1 MQARSESENILEK
14 TVGALK
20 RFFITA
26 GLFSFFI
33 NALMLAPAIYMLQVY
48 DRVLVSRN
56 EMTLYMLT
64 LIVLGFYV
72 LMGGLE
78 WLRSRLMV
86 QAGLKLDAE
95 LNDKVLS
102 SAFRQ
107 NLRQSGA
114 NAEQSLSDL
123 NGVRQFLTGNGL
135 FAFFDAPWTPLFIA
149 VIFLMHPMLG
159 LVSMIGALLLFG
171 LALLTEYRTQK
182 PLAAANAAGIAANQF
197 ASNSF
202 RNAEVIEAMGMFP
215 SLRTRWYALHSRML
229 ALQAVASDRAGSISA
244 ITRVTRISL
253 QSLILGFGALLVID
267 GQITPGAMIAASI
280 LMGRALAPVEQA
292 IGAWKQFVGT
302 RGAYNRLKI
311 LLDDYQPPS
320 GGISLPTPRGEY
332 RLENVIAA
340 APGGSVPILK
350 GVSLVIPK
358 GAVIGVIGPSGS
370 GKSTLARLL
379 VGVWGAAGGKVRLD
393 GADVY
398 AWNKDELGPWVGYLP
413 QDVELFD
420 GSVAENIARFGELDS
435 EAIVRAATLAGVH
448 DMILH
453 LPAGYETQIGN
464 GGSALSGGQR
474 QRIALAR
481 ALYGDPSVV
490 VLDEPNSNLDDVGEA
505 ALVSA
510 LGQLKA
516 NGKTVVVIT
525 HRTNVLSII
534 DLLLVLRDGA
544 IQGYGPPAE
553 VIAALNLA
561 MQQAKQAQATET
573 PQETG
578 PAKARPKRSAKVST
592 LPVPAAS

>member
-1 MQARSESENILEK
+1 MQARYESENILEK
-14 TVGALK
+14 TLGALK

-33 NALMLAPAIYMLQVY
+33 NALMLVPAIYMLQVY

-159 LVSMIGALLLFG
+159 LVSLIGALLLFG

-215 SLRTRWYALHSRML
+215 SLRTRWYALHSKML

-379 VGVWGAAGGKVRLD
+379 VGVWGAAAGKVRLD

-561 MQQAKQAQATET
+561 MQQAKQSQATEN

-578 PAKARPKRSAKVST
+578 PAKAPAKRSATVST
-592 LPVPAAS
+592 LPLPAAS